1 MEDKMGKLEGKVA
14 IVTGGNSGIGLAT
27 AKEFKQQGARVVITG
42 RDQQTLDEAKREL
55 GGDVLAVRSD
65 ASSLTDIDKLF
76 AVVKEKF
83 GRIDVLFI
91 NAGVGKFVPLESVT
105 EEFFDSI
112 MDINFKGAYFTI
124 QKALPLLNDNASIVL
139 NASINAYIGMP
150 NSSVYAASKAALI
163 TLARTL
169 SAELVDRG
177 IRVNVVSPGPVTTP
191 IFGKLGIA
199 ADALDETL
207 KNIKAQVPM
216 KRFGRPEEIAKTV
229 LFLASDDSSF
239 LLGTEIVADGG
250 MSQL

>member
-1 MEDKMGKLEGKVA
+1 MGKLEGKVA
-14 IVTGGNSGIGLAT
+14 VVTGGNSGIGLAT
-27 AKEFKQQGARVVITG
+27 AKEFREQGAQVVITG
-42 RDQQTLDEAKREL
+42 RDQQTLNEAKEEI

-65 ASSLTDIDKLF
+65 TSSLAEIDKLF
-76 AVVKEKF
+76 AAVKEKF
-83 GRIDVLFI
+83 GKIDVLFV
-91 NAGVGKFVPLESVT
+91 NAGIGKFAPVEAVT
-105 EEFFDSI
+105 EELFDSI

-169 SAELVDRG
+169 SAELVGRG
-177 IRVNVVSPGPVTTP
+177 IRVNVVSPGPVATP
-191 IFGKLGIA
+191 ILGRMGMPPEV
-199 ADALDETL
+199 LEETA
-207 KNIKAQVPM
+207 KSIQAQVPM

-229 LFLASDDSSF
+229 LFLASSDSSF